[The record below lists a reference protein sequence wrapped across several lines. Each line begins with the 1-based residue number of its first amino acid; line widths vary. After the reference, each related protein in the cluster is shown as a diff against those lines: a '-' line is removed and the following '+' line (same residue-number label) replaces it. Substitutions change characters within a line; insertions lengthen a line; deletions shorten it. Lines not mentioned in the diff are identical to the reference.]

1 MLKIG
6 DTVKVIDKFH
16 YEDGT
21 TSELIKIGTICTV
34 KDVFRENDGS
44 CSVEIEPQ
52 NEIYPYPFWYEE
64 NELEKG
70 HLEWIKDE

>member
-6 DTVKVIDKFH
+6 DTVKVIDRFH

-21 TSELIKIGTICTV
+21 TEEHIPIGTICTV
-34 KDVFRENDGS
+34 IDTCKEIDGTYSFCVRPKDDHMYF
-44 CSVEIEPQ
+44 
-52 NEIYPYPFWYEE
+52 FWYAE

-70 HLEWIKDE
+70 HMEWIKDE

>member
-6 DTVKVIDKFH
+6 DTVKVIDMFH

-21 TSELIKIGTICTV
+21 AKEQVPIGTICKV
-34 KDVFRENDGS
+34 VDIKENDG
-44 CSVEIEPQ
+44 
-52 NEIYPYPFWYEE
+52 IYSFCVRPRGEDLYFFWYAE

-70 HLEWIKDE
+70 HVEWIKDE